1 MRILLKRGTTAEWA
15 ANNIVLEFGRP
26 GVEMTTEGK
35 IKFKIGD
42 GENSW
47 SSLPYVSGDVSEV
60 VELIGN
66 LNNLNTTDKTN
77 LVAAINSILA
87 SKGRANGI
95 ATLDG
100 SGKIPTSQLPDH
112 VLGQMLY
119 GGTWNASTAVATL
132 TDDAKARIGAT
143 TNTITLTNNTAP
155 ITGYTA
161 NEGIYYITQTAG
173 SFAGSTFAVGDW
185 LLSTGSGWEVIK
197 NSDAVTSVNGKTGI
211 VILNAEDVGAEPA
224 FTKNTAFNKN
234 FGTTSDTVAQGN
246 DTRIVNAVQTTGNQT
261 IGGTKTFSTAP
272 VVPSKT
278 TVPTN
283 SGTSIATEAQV
294 YKVSQDLAGK
304 QDALT
309 AQQIVNINAV
319 PDKLDKNLGA
329 GLAGQFL
336 VVGDNGD
343 IITTDTIDDGGGGD
357 GGGGDSTRKF
367 VTTLTGIINGT
378 ISIVGSG
385 NYAIAQGSYTFYED
399 RIVGSIKVE
408 NGSGEAADYVGAMLD
423 FMQNPLDGTTSIF
436 DVYSDNNGGD
446 YNFDLALTAD
456 TDIVVGSYTGKYVM
470 LNDCS
475 GTTSNLPRLVFVG
488 DSELSIETNNPPITE
503 NVALGFTLRFKPR
516 V

>member
-15 ANNIVLEFGRP
+15 TNNIVLEFGRP
-26 GVEMTTEGK
+26 GVEMTTDGK

-95 ATLDG
+95 ASLDG

-173 SFAGSTFAVGDW
+173 SFAGSAFAVGDW
-185 LLSTGSGWEVIK
+185 LLSTGSGWECIK

-211 VILNAEDVGAEPA
+211 VVLSAEDVGAEPA

-234 FGTTSDTVAQGN
+234 FGTVAGTVAQGN
-246 DTRIVNAVQTTGNQT
+246 DTRIVNAVQNSGNQT
-261 IGGTKTFSTAP
+261 IGGVKTFASAP
-272 VVPSKT
+272 VVPNKT
-278 TVPTN
+278 TVATN

-294 YKVSQDLAGK
+294 YKVSQNLAGK

-309 AQQIVNINAV
+309 SQQIVNINNV
-319 PDKLDKNLGA
+319 PNKLDKNLGA

-343 IITTDTIDDGGGGD
+343 IITTDTIDDGGGGGD

-367 VTTLTGIINGT
+367 VTTLTGP
-378 ISIVGSG
+378 ISGSISTVGSG
-385 NYAIAQGSYTFYED
+385 DYRIVQYIFYED
-399 RIVGSIKVE
+399 RIVGNILVE
-408 NGSGEAADYVGAMLD
+408 GGQSMTEDYIGAMLD
-423 FMQNPLDGTTSIF
+423 FMQNPLDGTNSIF
-436 DVYSDNNGGD
+436 DVYSTNNGGD
-446 YNFDLALTAD
+446 YNFDLALTSD
-456 TDIVVGSYTGKYVM
+456 TELNVGGYRGKYVM
-470 LNDCS
+470 LKDCYGS
-475 GTTSNLPRLVFVG
+475 TNNPRLVYVG
-488 DSELSIETNNPPITE
+488 YSELSLVNSENPMITE
-503 NVALGFTLRFKPR
+503 DVFLGFTLRFKPR